1 MHERRTQMP
10 QPERQTETP
19 QPNIPPQQSAE
30 QQQKTPQPERQAE
43 MPQPERQPETRQP
56 TKHQPNTLQ
65 PPEHQTDRF
74 RECRLC
80 PRECGVNRHVKTGFC
95 GGGDRLRLARASLH
109 CGEEPCISGTRGSGT
124 VFFSG
129 CSLRCVY
136 CQNRKISTEN
146 FGTEITA
153 QRLAG
158 IFSELQEK
166 GAHNINLVTPTHF
179 MPLITDAIELSRG
192 KIKIP
197 FVYNTSGYEKA
208 DVIRQLKG
216 YIDIYLTDI
225 KYYSRELSEKYSA
238 APDYFERAAEA
249 AAEMISQT
257 GKPRKDS
264 NGILQS
270 GVIIRHLVIP
280 SLRRDSVRILGELA
294 ARFERDDFILSL
306 MRQYTPNGNLED
318 YPEIDR
324 RLTSFEYKT
333 AVNEAIRLGFEGGYM
348 QAAESAD
355 QSYTPSFDLS
365 GI

>member
-1 MHERRTQMP
+1 MHERRTEMPPATLRPETP
-10 QPERQTETP
+10 QPNTPPQQPKRRTEITLQQSAKH
-19 QPNIPPQQSAE
+19 QPNIPPQ
-30 QQQKTPQPERQAE
+30 
-43 MPQPERQPETRQP
+43 
-56 TKHQPNTLQ
+56 
-65 PPEHQTDRF
+65 PPECQTDRF

-80 PRECGVNRHVKTGFC
+80 PRECGVNRHIKTGFC

-109 CGEEPCISGTRGSGT
+109 YGEEPCISGTRGSGT

-146 FGTEITA
+146 FGTEITV

-208 DVIRQLKG
+208 DVIRRLKG

-264 NGILQS
+264 NGILRS